1 MYQDPSDIVLAAFA
15 QVQSLTETLNEYIR
29 VSQHQEIS
37 AVSTSL
43 CDECH
48 KNNQNLPRVSRISC
62 PNSSD
67 ATITTSLTAVSS
79 TTTATFATVVKNNVS
94 SSPLLSQNTV
104 IDDVLVDD
112 DGYCEIDEL
121 RLPAVLI
128 GATVTDNSS
137 SSTIAQ
143 SPASTSTPEL
153 KRQSTISADSIP
165 EETEH
170 EIHAELISN
179 TASDGDS
186 IKSVI
191 ASSECEKTD
200 SHNNEIINDTYDTT
214 SQEIS
219 ECIADS
225 DTTSLCYDTQHQ
237 SVANAHCVEIPTGC
251 GANRL
256 AHATSLAPAVPCHLI
271 SNYVTAL
278 SLQISLLLVCNII
291 PYAQSLHKYIYFLHF
306 SVAKA
311 KRT

>member
-1 MYQDPSDIVLAAFA
+1 MLAAFA

-48 KNNQNLPRVSRISC
+48 KNNQNLPHASRTSC
-62 PNSSD
+62 PGTNSSD
-67 ATITTSLTAVSS
+67 ATFPTSLTAASS
-79 TTTATFATVVKNNVS
+79 PTTATFATVVKNNEC
-94 SSPLLSQNTV
+94 SSPLLTQNITEPM

-128 GATVTDNSS
+128 GAALTDHSS
-137 SSTIAQ
+137 ISQ

-179 TASDGDS
+179 TAIDGDGV
-186 IKSVI
+186 KTVI
-191 ASSECEKTD
+191 ASSDCERAD
-200 SHNNEIINDTYDTT
+200 SHNEINDTYETT

-219 ECIADS
+219 ECIADIENA
-225 DTTSLCYDTQHQ
+225 SLFFDTQPQ
-237 SVANAHCVEIPTGC
+237 PVAHCVDTVTGC

-278 SLQISLLLVCNII
+278 SLQISLLLVCNIFHTHHH
-291 PYAQSLHKYIYFLHF
+291 YHK
-306 SVAKA
+306 
-311 KRT
+311 

>member
-1 MYQDPSDIVLAAFA
+1 MLAAFA

-48 KNNQNLPRVSRISC
+48 KNNQNLPRASRVSC
-62 PNSSD
+62 TGTNSSD
-67 ATITTSLTAVSS
+67 ATITTSLTAASS
-79 TTTATFATVVKNNVS
+79 TTTATFATVVKNNAC
-94 SSPLLSQNTV
+94 SSPLQSQNTIEPP

-128 GATVTDNSS
+128 GAALTDHSS
-137 SSTIAQ
+137 ISQ
-143 SPASTSTPEL
+143 SPATTSTPEL

-179 TASDGDS
+179 TTSDADG
-186 IKSVI
+186 V
-191 ASSECEKTD
+191 KTTVVDGVAAD
-200 SHNNEIINDTYDTT
+200 SHDEINDTYDTT
-214 SQEIS
+214 SNEIS
-219 ECIADS
+219 ECIADI
-225 DTTSLCYDTQHQ
+225 DTNSLCCDTQHE
-237 SVANAHCVEIPTGC
+237 SVANAHCVDIATGC

-256 AHATSLAPAVPCHLI
+256 QHATSLAPAVPCHLI

-278 SLQISLLLVCNII
+278 SLQISLLLVCTS
-291 PYAQSLHKYIYFLHF
+291 YASLLHK
-306 SVAKA
+306 
-311 KRT
+311 

>member
-1 MYQDPSDIVLAAFA
+1 MAAFA

-48 KNNQNLPRVSRISC
+48 KNNQNLPCASLISC
-62 PNSSD
+62 PGTYSSD
-67 ATITTSLTAVSS
+67 VAIAP
-79 TTTATFATVVKNNVS
+79 TTTASFATVVKNNECS
-94 SSPLLSQNTV
+94 LPLLSQNTV
-104 IDDVLVDD
+104 EPIIDDVLVDD

-121 RLPAVLI
+121 RLPAGLI
-128 GATVTDNSS
+128 GAALTDNNSQ
-137 SSTIAQ
+137 AQ
-143 SPASTSTPEL
+143 SPASTITPEL

-179 TASDGDS
+179 TATDGDGV
-186 IKSVI
+186 KTAI
-191 ASSECEKTD
+191 ASSDCERADGVESNAT
-200 SHNNEIINDTYDTT
+200 SHH
-214 SQEIS
+214 QIS
-219 ECIADS
+219 DGIADIE
-225 DTTSLCYDTQHQ
+225 TTSLCCDTQHQ
-237 SVANAHCVEIPTGC
+237 SDANAHCVDIATGC

-278 SLQISLLLVCNII
+278 SVQISLLLVCLII
-291 PYAQSLHKYIYFLHF
+291 HTHRGYINNYFFSHFYSQS
-306 SVAKA
+306 
-311 KRT
+311 

>member
-1 MYQDPSDIVLAAFA
+1 MFQDPSDIVLAAFA

-43 CDECH
+43 CDDCH
-48 KNNQNLPRVSRISC
+48 KNNQNLPRASRISC
-62 PNSSD
+62 PGSNSSD
-67 ATITTSLTAVSS
+67 ATLTASLTAASS
-79 TTTATFATVVKNNVS
+79 TTTATFATVVKNNAC
-94 SSPLLSQNTV
+94 SSPLLSQSTAEPI

-128 GATVTDNSS
+128 GAALTDNSS
-137 SSTIAQ
+137 IAQ

-179 TASDGDS
+179 TTSDGDGA
-186 IKSVI
+186 KTVM
-191 ASSECEKTD
+191 ASSTDCERAD
-200 SHNNEIINDTYDTT
+200 SHNEINDTYDTT

-219 ECIADS
+219 ECLADI
-225 DTTSLCYDTQHQ
+225 DTPSLCCDAQHQ
-237 SVANAHCVEIPTGC
+237 FVANAHCVDIAAGC

-271 SNYVTAL
+271 SNFVTAL
-278 SLQISLLLVCNII
+278 SLQISLLLVCNRNHTHNH
-291 PYAQSLHKYIYFLHF
+291 QNE
-306 SVAKA
+306 
-311 KRT
+311 